1 MDNTIYGYTR
11 AILNSVCAVMH
22 SMEYDIDKIRAIKA
36 ILSVADP
43 AALPLDL
50 YDFGDKK
57 DDRVSDMQ
65 RMW

>member
-11 AILNSVCAVMH
+11 AILNSVCAVMQG
-22 SMEYDIDKIRAIKA
+22 MKYDCDKMKAIKA

-43 AALPLDL
+43 ADLPLDL

-57 DDRVSDMQ
+57 DDRVSDM
-65 RMW
+65 

>member
-22 SMEYDIDKIRAIKA
+22 GMNYDTDKIIAIKA

-43 AALPLDL
+43 ADLPLDL
-50 YDFGDKK
+50 YDSEEKK
-57 DDRVSDMQ
+57 DD
-65 RMW
+65 

>member
-22 SMEYDIDKIRAIKA
+22 GMEYDIDKIRAIKV

>member
-22 SMEYDIDKIRAIKA
+22 GMKYDTDRMIAIKA

-43 AALPLDL
+43 TDLPLDL
-50 YDFGDKK
+50 YDFEEKK
-57 DDRVSDMQ
+57 DDGASDM
-65 RMW
+65 

>member
-22 SMEYDIDKIRAIKA
+22 DMRYDTDRMIAIKA

-43 AALPLDL
+43 ADLPLDL

-57 DDRVSDMQ
+57 DDRVSDM
-65 RMW
+65 

>member
-22 SMEYDIDKIRAIKA
+22 GMKYDTDKIIAIKA

-57 DDRVSDMQ
+57 DDRVSDM
-65 RMW
+65 

>member
-22 SMEYDIDKIRAIKA
+22 GMNYDTDKIIAIKA

-50 YDFGDKK
+50 YDFEEKK
-57 DDRVSDMQ
+57 DD
-65 RMW
+65 